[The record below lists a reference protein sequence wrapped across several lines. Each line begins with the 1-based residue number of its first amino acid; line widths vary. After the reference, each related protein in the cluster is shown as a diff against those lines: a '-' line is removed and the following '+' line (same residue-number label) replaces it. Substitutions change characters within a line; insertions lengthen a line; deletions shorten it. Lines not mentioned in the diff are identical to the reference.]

1 MTNKEANAAASLPA
15 AKKPPLV
22 RMLSIFMASLG
33 VGGTIDLN
41 LETLTMPS
49 SQNVVIHGR

>member
-1 MTNKEANAAASLPA
+1 MTNKEADAAASLPA